1 MHVKPPPSVGV
12 SVVLY
17 KTPMSCVAPLFADL
31 ERAGATKIFV
41 IDNSPFGFDE
51 AGDQYQSDVV
61 DRIRVGQ
68 NLGYGRA
75 HNIGIRRSVGT
86 YKYHL
91 ICNPDISIPRDA
103 ISLMVQFM
111 EANAEVGL
119 CMPKLVGVDGEM
131 QYCCRRSPLA
141 LDYISQIVLPRTWGR
156 RRRETLEMR
165 SCDYRLQMDVQCL
178 SGCFMFFRSEV
189 LRRLGGFDERF
200 FMYFE
205 DFDISVRSQMLARNI
220 YFPTTHVVHERQSAH
235 KKSWR
240 LKLAFAKSAV
250 LYFSKWGWLS
260 TQVPNASPMDHQ
272 HESQRQ

>member
-1 MHVKPPPSVGV
+1 MFVKPPLSVGV

-17 KTPMSCVAPLFADL
+17 KTPMSSVAPLLTDL
-31 ERAGATKIFV
+31 QSAGATKIFV
-41 IDNSPFGFDE
+41 IDNSPVGFDQT
-51 AGDQYQSDVV
+51 GDQYQSDVV

-86 YKYHL
+86 YRYHL

-111 EANAEVGL
+111 EANPEVGL
-119 CMPKLVGVDGEM
+119 CMPKLIGVDGEM

-156 RRRETLEMR
+156 RRRDALEMR
-165 SCDYRLQMDVQCL
+165 SHDYQAQMDVQCL
-178 SGCFMFFRSEV
+178 SGCFMFFRSEI
-189 LRRLGGFDERF
+189 LRRLGGVDERF

-220 YFPTTHVVHERQSAH
+220 YFPVTHVVHERQSAH

-240 LKLAFAKSAV
+240 LKFAFAKSAV
-250 LYFSKWGWLS
+250 LYFSKWGWIS
-260 TQVPNASPMDHQ
+260 TQVPDGARMDHP
-272 HESQRQ
+272 S